1 MYIVTEIA
9 SVKKMTLLDL
19 FILYFTQTSVRQ
31 QFSVENV
38 EMDEITVQINEPKKK
53 ESQNIK

>member
-31 QFSVENV
+31 QFSIENV

-53 ESQNIK
+53 RKSEY

>member
-53 ESQNIK
+53 RKSEY